1 MKIKL
6 TDDRKVE
13 IDMTKQVDDM
23 LHDFEQQNDIE
34 LDASVTSST
43 TNVIFAVDRD
53 IGELDDF
60 KSRQFNST
68 TPKLLYLM
76 KRARPDLETGASQ
89 LMRRVS
95 KSNMDDW
102 NKLLRIMGYLKRTK
116 DDKRVIGAS
125 SISDLYT
132 WIDASYAIHEEN
144 M

>member
-132 WIDASYAIHEEN
+132 
-144 M
+144 